1 MHSDEKKNSYKDSIC
16 LIATAVFTALSII
29 WFLKLRQNWSV
40 GIPKMDLLLPVWITL
55 AAAFLLALFWQ
66 ALAKAAAAS
75 PVPGRCLRAA
85 LLLFF
90 CWILFS
96 ALKQYSI
103 MNIGSYLFCGLAA
116 LGVLGC
122 LLWEPLKRSSAL
134 HKVAKGM
141 AWLYLLCAFGCL
153 FFGLNMY
160 FGIQG
165 PAAPART
172 PALILGSQVNGET
185 PSADLQARI
194 DTAAVW
200 MKQNPQSR
208 VVACG
213 GKGAGETISE
223 AACIQRGLIKKGI
236 TSSRILLDDASSN
249 TKENISNAI
258 KILSNSGKKSQALA
272 VITDDYHT
280 CRARLLAK
288 KAGIAE
294 SYPVPSVTPESCRAV
309 SIMREFLALPAQY
322 LTNLI

>member
-1 MHSDEKKNSYKDSIC
+1 MHPNEKKNSYKDSVC
-16 LIATAVFTALSII
+16 LSAAAVFSTLSVI

-55 AAAFLLALFWQ
+55 AAVFLLTLFWQ
-66 ALAKAAAAS
+66 GLKKAAMAS
-75 PVPGRCLRAA
+75 PVPGRCFRAV
-85 LLLFF
+85 LLLLF

-103 MNIGSYLFCGLAA
+103 RNIGSYFFCGLAA
-116 LGVLGC
+116 LGILGC
-122 LLWEPLKRSSAL
+122 FLWEPLKRSSAL
-134 HKVAKGM
+134 HKVEKGV
-141 AWLYLLCAFGCL
+141 AWLYLLGTFGCL

-160 FGIQG
+160 FGAQG
-165 PAAPART
+165 PAAPARI

-200 MKQNPQSR
+200 MKQNPQSE

-213 GKGAGETISE
+213 GKGTGEVISE
-223 AACIQRGLIKKGI
+223 AECIRRGLMKKGI
-236 TSSRILLDDASSN
+236 TGSRILLDDTSSN
-249 TKENISNAI
+249 TKQNIANAV
-258 KILSNSGKKSQALA
+258 KILSSSKKKPQALA
-272 VITDDYHT
+272 MITDDYHT

-309 SIMREFLALPAQY
+309 SVMREFLALPVQY